1 MGKPNHKSIA
11 KYIKKC
17 IQIQLFRKLI
27 NLINNNKKRFKENK
41 NKIKKKKKMFMDN
54 YL

>member
-1 MGKPNHKSIA
+1 MVKPNLNSIA

-17 IQIQLFRKLI
+17 IQIQLFGKLI
-27 NLINNNKKRFKENK
+27 NLINKYKKRIKENK